1 MRVFKIFLVGLMLS
15 LPLMAIEESDIKSAM
30 KTKIDAVTALLKEKE
45 MQKKRRDDKII
56 EIIDPVFDFALMGK
70 LSLGKET
77 WRTIS
82 RAQKEQFITLFD
94 QRIKASY
101 IKKIDL
107 YSDESVI
114 IKETKKVKKSRIQL
128 LTYIVSNGEEN
139 EVLYKFYPSKSRGWV
154 IYDVDILG
162 VSIIQT
168 YRKQFAEVLQ
178 EHDFDELL
186 ARLQKDQE

>member
-82 RAQKEQFITLFD
+82 RAQKEEFITLFD